1 MRSSRL
7 LACIAIALASAAGA
21 GTGRPA
27 SKPVPACRAETF
39 EGTPFTLCTADRARH
54 DIILVDRGTTGVPLR
69 DFSALPDRLGK
80 DIQRVAF
87 AMNAGMF
94 GVTGVPIGLYIENG
108 HRAVRL
114 NRRTGFG
121 NFYTPPPNGVF
132 FGDARG
138 WHITTTASFAAHE
151 PASPDFATQSGP
163 MLVIGGAINP
173 GFDANGASLNIRN
186 GVGIAANGQALFAI
200 SDAPVSFGRF
210 ARLFRRLGCADALY
224 FDGSISRLWDPPSGR
239 MDAGAKIGP
248 IVVVLQKR

>member
-1 MRSSRL
+1 MASS
-7 LACIAIALASAAGA
+7 A
-21 GTGRPA
+21 TTRPA
-27 SKPVPACRAETF
+27 AQPASACRAETF

-54 DIILVDRGTTGVPLR
+54 DIILVDRGTSGAPLR
-69 DFSALPDRLGK
+69 DFTALPDRLGK
-80 DIQRVAF
+80 DLPRVAF

-94 GVTGVPIGLYIENG
+94 GVTGLPIGLYVENG
-108 HRAVRL
+108 RRAVRL

-132 FGDARG
+132 FGDGKG
-138 WHITTTASFAAHE
+138 WHIVTTARFAARG

-163 MLVIGGAINP
+163 MLVIDGAINP

-186 GVGIAANGQALFAI
+186 GVGIAANGEALFAI

-210 ARLFRRLGCADALY
+210 ARLFRKLGCADALY
-224 FDGSISRLWDPPSGR
+224 FDGSISRLWDPVAGR
-239 MDAGAKIGP
+239 MDRGAKIGP

>member
-1 MRSSRL
+1 MRSTRL

-21 GTGRPA
+21 GAGRPA
-27 SKPVPACRAETF
+27 SKPVSACRAETF

-54 DIILVDRGTTGVPLR
+54 DIILVDRGATGVPLR
-69 DFSALPDRLGK
+69 DFTALPGRLGK
-80 DIQRVAF
+80 DLPRVSF

-94 GVTGVPIGLYIENG
+94 GVTGVPIGLYVENG
-108 HRAVRL
+108 RRAVRL

-132 FGDARG
+132 FGDAKG
-138 WHITTTASFAAHE
+138 WHIATTDSFATHE

-173 GFDANGASLNIRN
+173 GFDANGTSLNIRN

-210 ARLFRRLGCADALY
+210 ARLFRKLRCADALY
-224 FDGSISRLWDPPSGR
+224 FDGSVSRLWDPVGGR
-239 MDAGAKIGP
+239 LDAGARIGP